1 MSSWSRLSTRSLLCF
16 TGLALLCAG
25 TSSAFRPSSRWL
37 IQQAVSAQM
46 ERKVK
51 TLHVEQEATLFGIPE
66 APRGLRAEER
76 TWLRNP
82 GDLRNELDL
91 PAGTRVVLRT
101 AKKQKVN
108 EPAGSR
114 RLDVDMPDLVRNF
127 LAGGAPLDNREMA
140 TRMLGD
146 LRRLDVN
153 LDRVSYGRFQG
164 RVVYIIG
171 AKSGELAKAQVWL
184 DKDSLLL
191 VRLIRPLP
199 TPDGAPVVLQDTRL
213 LGYGSPEGGN
223 WFPKVVEVWQG
234 DELRKRSVTRDVNR
248 NKKLSN
254 KLFR

>member
-1 MSSWSRLSTRSLLCF
+1 MSSWSRLTKRSLLYF
-16 TGLALLCAG
+16 TGMALLCAG

-46 ERKVK
+46 EREVT
-51 TLHVEQEATLFGIPE
+51 TLQIEQEATIFGIPE

-91 PAGTRVVLRT
+91 PAGTRVMLRT
-101 AKKQKVN
+101 AKKQKVQ
-108 EPAGSR
+108 EPDGGP
-114 RLDVDMPDLVRNF
+114 RLDSDLPDLMRNF
-127 LAGGAPLDNREMA
+127 LAGGAPLDNREMSQ
-140 TRMLGD
+140 RMLED
-146 LRRLDVN
+146 LRSLDVN
-153 LDRVSYGRFQG
+153 LDRVSFGRFQG

-171 AKSGELAKAQVWL
+171 AKAGELDKSQIWL

-199 TPDGAPVVLQDTRL
+199 NTKGTEQPLQDIRL

-223 WFPKVVEVWQG
+223 WFPKVVEVWRG
-234 DELRKRSVTRDVNR
+234 DELRKRSVTREVNR
-248 NKKLSN
+248 NQKLSD